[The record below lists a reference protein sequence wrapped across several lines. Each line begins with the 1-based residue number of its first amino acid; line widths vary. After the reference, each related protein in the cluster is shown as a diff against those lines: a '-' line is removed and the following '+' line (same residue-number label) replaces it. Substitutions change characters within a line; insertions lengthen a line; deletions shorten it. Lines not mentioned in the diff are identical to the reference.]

1 MLRIKTFVVNP
12 IEVNC
17 YILSD
22 ESKEAVVI
30 DNGTFYADEKEA
42 LFKYIEDNNL
52 KPVRQILTHAHFDHI
67 FGVGDFYDRYGV
79 KVNFH
84 AEDGYLYFDVATQLR
99 YIIGRTMD
107 VKTAPAGDYLSDDE
121 MISFGNS
128 QLKVLHTPGHSQ
140 GSICLYCEQDKAHF
154 CGDSVFKGSI
164 GRTDFEG
171 GNHDQLIN
179 SIQQKILTLPDDV
192 VLYPGHGMKTTVAE
206 ERRNNPYINA

>member
-1 MLRIKTFVVNP
+1 
-12 IEVNC
+12 
-17 YILSD
+17 
-22 ESKEAVVI
+22 
-30 DNGTFYADEKEA
+30 
-42 LFKYIEDNNL
+42 
-52 KPVRQILTHAHFDHI
+52 
-67 FGVGDFYDRYGV
+67 
-79 KVNFH
+79 
-84 AEDGYLYFDVATQLR
+84 
-99 YIIGRTMD
+99 
-107 VKTAPAGDYLSDDE
+107 

-140 GSICLYCEQDKAHF
+140 GSICLYCEQDKALF

>member
-140 GSICLYCEQDKAHF
+140 GSICLYCEQDKALF